1 MPDPM
6 TQQLLMSAL
15 TSAVGALVGWL
26 LNSVRTRTRQ
36 LREKTDQE
44 REERE
49 QNRAVLGELLFYRL
63 EDLHRRYVIQGYPCS
78 AADKQQ
84 VDRVYRHYHD
94 ELKLNGPGTHM
105 YDEIMEAHQS
115 YSAGER
121 CLTAA
126 SKGATMQGR
135 ENDRGGRDSGVHDP
149 R

>member
-1 MPDPM
+1 M

-115 YSAGER
+115 YSVGER
-121 CLTAA
+121 WLTAA
-126 SKGATMQGR
+126 SKGATMRGR
-135 ENDRGGRDSGVHDP
+135 ESDQGGRDGLPNS
-149 R
+149 

>member
-6 TQQLLMSAL
+6 TRQILMSAL
-15 TSAVGALVGWL
+15 TSVVGALVGWL

-49 QNRAVLGELLFYRL
+49 RNRAVLGELLFYRL

-94 ELKLNGPGTHM
+94 EMGLNGPGTHM
-105 YDEIMEAHQS
+105 YEEIMEAHQS

-121 CLTAA
+121 WLTTA
-126 SKGATMQGR
+126 SAGATMQGK
-135 ENDRGGRDSGVHDP
+135 EIDLGGRDSGVHDP